1 MEKNNVIKSNSVND
15 INMNKS
21 QDLSKNLNIFKQHY
35 YPKVE
40 NNPFIFKETKI
51 KKKKKEVPKPE
62 EQYLE
67 VDFSGKIN
75 PVKLNLE
82 EIENLKRN
90 KHSLSNAIKRMISY
104 NSLKKTLNIEIP
116 KEFPQ
121 IIPENIY
128 KSINEIEPEIQK
140 LDEFSILLTL
150 RFMKSTIESFYNYSK
165 ICFVIAIDNS
175 RAINI
180 YDKLINLLI
189 SISLCRCFYYLE
201 IPFAIVIF
209 SDYIYQFVI
218 KDFKEK
224 FSIQKIYDSIIVE
237 RYFTRIFD
245 VCYYIQKKLS
255 FQMNVKI
262 E

>member
-1 MEKNNVIKSNSVND
+1 M
-15 INMNKS
+15 
-21 QDLSKNLNIFKQHY
+21 
-35 YPKVE
+35 
-40 NNPFIFKETKI
+40 
-51 KKKKKEVPKPE
+51 
-62 EQYLE
+62 
-67 VDFSGKIN
+67 
-75 PVKLNLE
+75 
-82 EIENLKRN
+82 
-90 KHSLSNAIKRMISY
+90 
-104 NSLKKTLNIEIP
+104 NIEIP